1 MKIFDFSV
9 NRPVAVTMIILV
21 AVLLGGVSFGRLGL
35 DLFPEM
41 ELPMLVV
48 STTYA
53 GAGPEEIEEQITR
66 PLEGAIGTVSGV
78 ENIIPIPCGTVP

>member
-9 NRPVAVTMIILV
+9 NRPVAVTMIILI
-21 AVLLGGVSFGRLGL
+21 AILLGAVSFGRLGL

-48 STTYA
+48 STT
-53 GAGPEEIEEQITR
+53 
-66 PLEGAIGTVSGV
+66 
-78 ENIIPIPCGTVP
+78 